1 MLKLGDF
8 GISKALINR
17 DDLANSILGTP
28 LFMPPEV
35 CKGQP
40 YDSKADIWAL
50 GVMVYEL
57 ITLKKPFDG
66 DSIQMVFDKIINQPW
81 DPLPDS
87 TSSDLKLL
95 IGAMLNKDRDKRYS
109 IFDIAKVP
117 CVNRKI

>member
-1 MLKLGDF
+1 LPREEDV
-8 GISKALINR
+8 AH
-17 DDLANSILGTP
+17 SILGTP

-35 CKGQP
+35 CKGCA
-40 YDSKADIWAL
+40 YDSKADIWAM
-50 GVMVYEL
+50 GVIIYEL

-81 DPLPDS
+81 DPLPDG

-95 IGAMLNKDRDKRYS
+95 IGALLNKDNNKRYS
-109 IFDIAKVP
+109 IFDVAKVP